1 MRQLHGDLK
10 CPEHHS
16 ESLLLSTKV
25 PLRTTMIM
33 SFVQSKNFKTPE
45 EMTKI
50 LKDTTDP
57 MVTYKTLLKIYQD
70 YFVKTMQKGLAT
82 LRKGGYFKIDNH
94 TMSCPVKF
102 M

>member
-1 MRQLHGDLK
+1 MKNEHDNVINQLRK
-10 CPEHHS
+10 
-16 ESLLLSTKV
+16 LS
-25 PLRTTMIM
+25 

-57 MVTYKTLLKIYQD
+57 IVTYKTLLKIYQD

-102 M
+102 MENIVKTCKSEFM

>member
-1 MRQLHGDLK
+1 
-10 CPEHHS
+10 
-16 ESLLLSTKV
+16 
-25 PLRTTMIM
+25 M

-45 EMTKI
+45 EMTKT

-57 MVTYKTLLKIYQD
+57 MVTHKTLLKIYQD

-82 LRKGGYFKIDNH
+82 LTITKGDILRYTTT

-102 M
+102 MEHVVKTCTSEFMPHHEIQ